1 MASLSPVRE
10 NADMSDLPP
19 LQLPRTKGRSIF
31 QIVGSI
37 GFVLVGLLMV
47 IGCLGSQPF
56 EMVPFVIGL
65 LAVVVFG
72 FFGFLSVRM
81 LLRPALVI
89 DDHGIWDN
97 TSGLSVGFIPWEQT
111 LGFQPAKVLFNDF
124 VAVFWADE
132 QWAWAHMGS
141 TTRLMNRLNRSMTP
155 VGPISADF
163 LKMTGSQLAL
173 MLLAQRRQRRPELPE
188 VPGMPATAS

>member
-1 MASLSPVRE
+1 
-10 NADMSDLPP
+10 MSNLAP
-19 LQLPRTKGRSIF
+19 LQLPRTKARSIF
-31 QIVGSI
+31 QVAGSTA
-37 GFVLVGLLMV
+37 FVLVGLFMIIDCV
-47 IGCLGSQPF
+47 ASQSFEPIPF
-56 EMVPFVIGL
+56 IAGL

-89 DDHGIWDN
+89 DDRGIWDN

-155 VGPISADF
+155 VGPISADM
-163 LKMTGSQLAL
+163 LKVKGPQLAL
-173 MLLAQRRQRRPELPE
+173 ILLAQRRQRRPELPE

>member
-1 MASLSPVRE
+1 
-10 NADMSDLPP
+10 MSDLPP

-124 VAVFWADE
+124 VAVVWADE

-155 VGPISADF
+155 VGPISADM
-163 LKMTGSQLAL
+163 LKVTGPQLAL

>member
-1 MASLSPVRE
+1 
-10 NADMSDLPP
+10 MSDLPP

-72 FFGFLSVRM
+72 FFGVLGVRM

-97 TSGLSVGFIPWEQT
+97 TSGLSVGFIPWEKT
-111 LGFQPAKVLFNDF
+111 LGFHPAKVLFNDT
-124 VAVFWADE
+124 VAVFWADG
-132 QWAWAHMGS
+132 QWAWAHVGS
-141 TTRLMNRLNRSMTP
+141 TPPSMIRLTRGL
-155 VGPISADF
+155 
-163 LKMTGSQLAL
+163 
-173 MLLAQRRQRRPELPE
+173 
-188 VPGMPATAS
+188 

>member
-1 MASLSPVRE
+1 
-10 NADMSDLPP
+10 MSDLPP

-72 FFGFLSVRM
+72 FFGFLSVRV

>member
-1 MASLSPVRE
+1 
-10 NADMSDLPP
+10 MSDLPP

-37 GFVLVGLLMV
+37 GFGLVGLLMV

-89 DDHGIWDN
+89 DDRGIWDN
-97 TSGLSVGFIPWEQT
+97 TSGLSVGFIPWEQAT
-111 LGFQPAKVLFNDF
+111 GFFPTPFQTVGVTNDF
-124 VAVFWADE
+124 VSVIWADPGYPMRT
-132 QWAWAHMGS
+132 AGPIA
-141 TTRLMNRLNRSMTP
+141 RFLIRSNARFNVP
-155 VGPISADF
+155 PGVISADV
-163 LKMTGSQLAL
+163 LPMTGEELAL
-173 MLLAQRRQRRPELPE
+173 LLLAQRRARRPELPE
-188 VPGMPATAS
+188 APGMPATAPLS